1 MKRYLTMLFAVAVP
15 LFAIAA
21 DEIKKESSVKIQ
33 GNTKIETDTY
43 TQGDDR
49 VLEIK
54 RIISLRDDNH
64 MTQQKIMW
72 KDSVVVEF
80 DISHMSSNP
89 GQFIHFHSVP
99 GVNAVTDAKPDGTM
113 KGISLVTTNLI
124 VLRSFKVVDGL
135 LSPVPMA
142 EVERAN
148 EIHGEVK
155 KLFSDFQSGT
165 TSSNEFLDRA
175 QQIIKKNENGD
186 GTTR

>member
-1 MKRYLTMLFAVAVP
+1 MKQHLTMLFILAVP

-33 GNTKIETDTY
+33 GKTKIETDTY

-54 RIISLRDDNH
+54 RIISLSDDNH
-64 MTQQKIMW
+64 MTQQNIMW

-89 GQFIHFHSVP
+89 GQFIHFHSFP

-113 KGISLVTTNLI
+113 KGISLVTTNLTI
-124 VLRSFKVVDGL
+124 LRSFTVVDGL
-135 LSPVPMA
+135 LSPIPVE
-142 EVERAN
+142 EVKRAN
-148 EIHGEVK
+148 AIHEEVK
-155 KLFSDFQSGT
+155 DLFTDFQSGDA
-165 TSSNEFLDRA
+165 SKDEFLNRA
-175 QQIIKKNENGD
+175 NELIKKNQNDG